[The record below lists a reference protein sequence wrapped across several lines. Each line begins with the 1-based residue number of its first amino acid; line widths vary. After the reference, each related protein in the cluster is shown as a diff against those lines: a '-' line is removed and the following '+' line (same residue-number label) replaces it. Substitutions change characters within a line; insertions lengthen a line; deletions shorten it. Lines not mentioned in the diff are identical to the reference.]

1 MTCFVDTSAVYAVL
15 DGDDANHADAAN
27 QFAAMR
33 GEELVTHNYV
43 LVETAALL
51 QRRLGLDVLRRFVVD
66 VVPVLRVVWVD
77 EDLHARAATDVMTSG
92 RRRVSLVDR
101 VSFAVMRRHGVAV
114 AFAFDDDFRGEGFVL
129 VPSA

>member
-15 DGDDANHADAAN
+15 DRDDANHAAAAS

-33 GEELVTHNYV
+33 GEALVTHNYV
-43 LVETAALL
+43 LVETAALV
-51 QRRLGLDVLRRFVVD
+51 QRRLGLAVLRRFFVD

-77 EDLHARAATDVMTSG
+77 EHLHTRASTEVMVAG

-101 VSFAVMRRHGVAV
+101 VSFEVMRACGITT
-114 AFAFDDDFRGEGFVL
+114 AFVFDDDFRDEGFAV
-129 VPSA
+129 VPSS